1 MSKINTNM
9 AGVTTL
15 YHMQNKE
22 EAMNRSLER
31 IASGLRINHAV
42 DDAAGASL
50 VNRMT
55 SQIRGIEAAIRNAG
69 DAISLTQTAE
79 GALAEVSQIL
89 HRMRELSVQSA
100 NGVYTGQDRI
110 AINNEVGQLQIE
122 LHRIAESSTFNNVKM
137 LNGDFVNTTFQ
148 VGFAPS
154 DQAILS
160 IEDVKPTGLGEYILR
175 TDTTSNA
182 AATFL
187 PATNPVAVNELADV
201 TPRIQ
206 ETENITIYGNVG
218 TVVVDVNG
226 GSTAKDVVSSVNAVE
241 GTTGVYATA
250 QTRLNLSFADQSSE
264 TTDTVMFNLYG
275 KNTEVVQI
283 AGSVDFGQTNGRAA
297 DLSKLA
303 SAINNTTGKTGITAT
318 LDITGSKIT
327 LLSNEGYDIVLE
339 NYELVNLSV
348 PNLTVSG
355 ADHTFADAGNALD
368 LVDNFDPNTVQVS
381 GEVEFHSPFI
391 YSVTSSSVGTAADP
405 DLFASNTPDV
415 TSVVGTMTDGTYL
428 VNLTNGTVGVAG
440 AAGMTAQVTVAS
452 NAISAV
458 QILNNGSSYTYGD
471 TLTVDSSTLGATSGN
486 VVFTIGSAASNSGV
500 ITNPGG
506 FFSGDPSAAAL
517 TSVADLDVLTVLNS
531 QRMMTAIDGALV
543 RIDLERSDLGATMS
557 RMEYTINNLSNIS
570 VNTQAAR
577 SRINDSDIAKETSE
591 LTKAQVL
598 NQAAQAMLSQAN
610 RSSQAI
616 LGLLSDL

>member
-1 MSKINTNM
+1 M

-303 SAINNTTGKTGITAT
+303 AAINNTTGKTGITAT
-318 LDITGSKIT
+318 LDVTGSKIT

-391 YSVTSSSVGTAADP
+391 YSVISSSVGTAADP

>member
-1 MSKINTNM
+1 M

-303 SAINNTTGKTGITAT
+303 AAINNTTGKTGITAT
-318 LDITGSKIT
+318 LDVTGSKIT

-405 DLFASNTPDV
+405 DLFASNTPNV

-440 AAGMTAQVTVAS
+440 AAGMTAQVTVAG

-471 TLTVDSSTLGATSGN
+471 TLTVTASTLGATSGN
-486 VVFTIGSAASNSGV
+486 VVFTIGSAASNSGL

>member
-1 MSKINTNM
+1 M

-303 SAINNTTGKTGITAT
+303 AAINNTTGKTGITAT
-318 LDITGSKIT
+318 LDVTGSKIT

-415 TSVVGTMTDGTYL
+415 TGVVGTMTDGTYL

>member
-55 SQIRGIEAAIRNAG
+55 SQIKGIEAAIRNAG

-303 SAINNTTGKTGITAT
+303 AAINNTTGKTGITAT
-318 LDITGSKIT
+318 LDVTGSKIT

-415 TSVVGTMTDGTYL
+415 TGVVGTMTDGTYL

-471 TLTVDSSTLGATSGN
+471 TLTVNSSTLGATSGN

>member
-303 SAINNTTGKTGITAT
+303 AAINNTTGKTGITAT
-318 LDITGSKIT
+318 LDVTGSKIT

-391 YSVTSSSVGTAADP
+391 YSVTSASVGTAADP
-405 DLFASNTPDV
+405 DLFASNTPNV

>member
-303 SAINNTTGKTGITAT
+303 AAINNTTGKTGITAT
-318 LDITGSKIT
+318 LDVTGSKIT

-391 YSVTSSSVGTAADP
+391 YSVISSSVGTAADP

-458 QILNNGSSYTYGD
+458 QILNNGTNYTYGD
-471 TLTVDSSTLGATSGN
+471 TLTVNSSTLGATSGN

>member
-303 SAINNTTGKTGITAT
+303 AAINNTTGKTGITAT
-318 LDITGSKIT
+318 LDVTGSKIT

-458 QILNNGSSYTYGD
+458 QILNNGTNYTYGD
-471 TLTVDSSTLGATSGN
+471 TLTVNSSTLGATSGN

>member
-303 SAINNTTGKTGITAT
+303 AAINNTTGKTGITAT
-318 LDITGSKIT
+318 LDVTGSKIT

-415 TSVVGTMTDGTYL
+415 TGVVGTMTDGTYL

-471 TLTVDSSTLGATSGN
+471 TLTVNSSTLGATSGN

>member
-55 SQIRGIEAAIRNAG
+55 SQIKGIEAAIRNAG

-303 SAINNTTGKTGITAT
+303 AAINNTTGKTGITAT
-318 LDITGSKIT
+318 LDVTGSKIT

-405 DLFASNTPDV
+405 DLFASNTPNV
-415 TSVVGTMTDGTYL
+415 SGVSGTMTNGTYL

>member
-303 SAINNTTGKTGITAT
+303 AAINNTTGKTGITAT
-318 LDITGSKIT
+318 LDVTGSKIT

>member
-1 MSKINTNM
+1 M

-303 SAINNTTGKTGITAT
+303 AAINNTTGKTGITAT
-318 LDITGSKIT
+318 LDVTGSKIT

-391 YSVTSSSVGTAADP
+391 YSVMSSSVGTAADP
-405 DLFASNTPDV
+405 DLFASNTPNV

>member
-206 ETENITIYGNVG
+206 ETENITNYGNVG

-303 SAINNTTGKTGITAT
+303 AAINNTTGKTGITAT
-318 LDITGSKIT
+318 LDVTGSKIT

-391 YSVTSSSVGTAADP
+391 YSVTSSSVGTSADP

>member
-1 MSKINTNM
+1 M

-303 SAINNTTGKTGITAT
+303 AAINNTTGKTGITAT
-318 LDITGSKIT
+318 LDVTGSKIT

-391 YSVTSSSVGTAADP
+391 YSVISSSVGTAADP
-405 DLFASNTPDV
+405 DLFASNTPNV

>member
-1 MSKINTNM
+1 M

-55 SQIRGIEAAIRNAG
+55 SQIKGIEAAIRNAG

-303 SAINNTTGKTGITAT
+303 AAINNTTGKTGITAT
-318 LDITGSKIT
+318 LDVTGSKIT

-557 RMEYTINNLSNIS
+557 RMEYTINNLSNFS

-577 SRINDSDIAKETSE
+577 SRINDADIAKETSE

>member
-1 MSKINTNM
+1 M

-303 SAINNTTGKTGITAT
+303 AAINNTTGKTGITAT
-318 LDITGSKIT
+318 LDVTGSKIT

-405 DLFASNTPDV
+405 DLFGTVAPNVSGV
-415 TSVVGTMTDGTYL
+415 TGTMTDGTYL

>member
-218 TVVVDVNG
+218 TVVLDVNG
-226 GSTAKDVVSSVNAVE
+226 GSTAKDLVSSVNAVE

-303 SAINNTTGKTGITAT
+303 AAINNTTGKTGITAT
-318 LDITGSKIT
+318 LDVTGSKIT

-405 DLFASNTPDV
+405 DLFASNTPNV

-458 QILNNGSSYTYGD
+458 QILNYGSSYTYGD
-471 TLTVDSSTLGATSGN
+471 TLTVASSTLGATSGN

>member
-1 MSKINTNM
+1 M

-303 SAINNTTGKTGITAT
+303 AAINNTTGKTGITAT
-318 LDITGSKIT
+318 LDVTGSKIT

-391 YSVTSSSVGTAADP
+391 YSVISSSVGTAADP

-458 QILNNGSSYTYGD
+458 QILNYGSSYTYGD

>member
-1 MSKINTNM
+1 M

-303 SAINNTTGKTGITAT
+303 AAINNTTGKTGITAT
-318 LDITGSKIT
+318 LDVTGSKIT

-405 DLFASNTPDV
+405 DLFASNTPNV

-458 QILNNGSSYTYGD
+458 QILNNGTNYTYGD

>member
-303 SAINNTTGKTGITAT
+303 AAINNTTGKTGITAT
-318 LDITGSKIT
+318 LDVTGSKIT

-405 DLFASNTPDV
+405 DLFASNTPNV

-471 TLTVDSSTLGATSGN
+471 TLTVNSSTLGATSGN

>member
-1 MSKINTNM
+1 M

-303 SAINNTTGKTGITAT
+303 AAINNTTGKTGITAT
-318 LDITGSKIT
+318 LDVTGSKIT

-391 YSVTSSSVGTAADP
+391 YSVTSASVGTAADP
-405 DLFASNTPDV
+405 NLFASTPNV
-415 TSVVGTMTDGTYL
+415 SGVSGTMTNGTYL

-440 AAGMTAQVTVAS
+440 AAGMTAQVTVAG

-471 TLTVDSSTLGATSGN
+471 TLTVTASTLGATSGN
-486 VVFTIGSAASNSGV
+486 VVFTIGSAASNSGL

>member
-1 MSKINTNM
+1 M

-303 SAINNTTGKTGITAT
+303 AAINNTTGKTGITAT
-318 LDITGSKIT
+318 LDVTGSKIT

-391 YSVTSSSVGTAADP
+391 YSVISSSVGTAADP

-458 QILNNGSSYTYGD
+458 QILNNGTNYTYGD
-471 TLTVDSSTLGATSGN
+471 TLTVNSSTLGATSGN

>member
-55 SQIRGIEAAIRNAG
+55 SQIKGIEAAIRNAG

-303 SAINNTTGKTGITAT
+303 AAINNTTGKTGITAT
-318 LDITGSKIT
+318 LDVTGSKIT

-405 DLFASNTPDV
+405 NLFASTPNV
-415 TSVVGTMTDGTYL
+415 SGVSGTMTNGTYL

>member
-1 MSKINTNM
+1 M

-303 SAINNTTGKTGITAT
+303 AAINNTTGKTGITAT
-318 LDITGSKIT
+318 LDVTGSKIT

-348 PNLTVSG
+348 PNITVSG

-458 QILNNGSSYTYGD
+458 QILNNGTNYTYGD
-471 TLTVDSSTLGATSGN
+471 TLTVNSSTLGATSGN

-506 FFSGDPSAAAL
+506 FFSGDPSAAAI

>member
-218 TVVVDVNG
+218 TVVLDVNG

-303 SAINNTTGKTGITAT
+303 AAINNTTGKTGITAT
-318 LDITGSKIT
+318 LDVTGSKIT

-405 DLFASNTPDV
+405 DLFASNTPNV

>member
-1 MSKINTNM
+1 M

-303 SAINNTTGKTGITAT
+303 AAINNTTGKTGITAT
-318 LDITGSKIT
+318 LDVTGSKIT

-391 YSVTSSSVGTAADP
+391 YSVTSASVGTAADP

-415 TSVVGTMTDGTYL
+415 SGVSGTMTNGTYL

>member
-218 TVVVDVNG
+218 TVVLDVNG
-226 GSTAKDVVSSVNAVE
+226 GSTAKDLVSSVNAVE

-303 SAINNTTGKTGITAT
+303 AAINNTTGKTGITAT
-318 LDITGSKIT
+318 LDVTGSKIT

-391 YSVTSSSVGTAADP
+391 YSVMSSSVGTAADP
-405 DLFASNTPDV
+405 DLFASNTPNV

-458 QILNNGSSYTYGD
+458 QILNNGSNYTYGD
-471 TLTVDSSTLGATSGN
+471 TLTVASSTLGATSGN

>member
-1 MSKINTNM
+1 M

-303 SAINNTTGKTGITAT
+303 AAINNTTGKTGITAT
-318 LDITGSKIT
+318 LDVTGSKIT

-471 TLTVDSSTLGATSGN
+471 TLTVAGSTLGATSGN

>member
-1 MSKINTNM
+1 M

-55 SQIRGIEAAIRNAG
+55 SQIKGIEAAIRNAG

-303 SAINNTTGKTGITAT
+303 AAINNTTGKTGITAT
-318 LDITGSKIT
+318 LDVTGSKIT

-391 YSVTSSSVGTAADP
+391 YSVISSSVGTAADP

-458 QILNNGSSYTYGD
+458 QILNNGTNYTYGD
-471 TLTVDSSTLGATSGN
+471 TLTVNSSTLGATSGN

>member
-55 SQIRGIEAAIRNAG
+55 SQIKGIEAAIRNAG

-303 SAINNTTGKTGITAT
+303 AAINNTTGKTGITAT
-318 LDITGSKIT
+318 LDVTGSKIT

>member
-1 MSKINTNM
+1 M

-303 SAINNTTGKTGITAT
+303 AAINNTTGKTGITAT
-318 LDITGSKIT
+318 LDVTGSKIT

-471 TLTVDSSTLGATSGN
+471 TLTVNSSTLGATSGN

>member
-1 MSKINTNM
+1 M

-303 SAINNTTGKTGITAT
+303 AAINNTTGKTGITAT
-318 LDITGSKIT
+318 LDVTGSKIT

-458 QILNNGSSYTYGD
+458 QILNNGTNYTYGD
-471 TLTVDSSTLGATSGN
+471 TLTVNSSTLGATSGN

>member
-250 QTRLNLSFADQSSE
+250 KTRLNLSFADQSSE

-303 SAINNTTGKTGITAT
+303 AAINNTTGKSGITAT
-318 LDITGSKIT
+318 LDVTGSKIT

-391 YSVTSSSVGTAADP
+391 YSVTSASVGTAADP
-405 DLFASNTPDV
+405 DLFASNTPNV

-458 QILNNGSSYTYGD
+458 QILNNGTNYTYGD
-471 TLTVDSSTLGATSGN
+471 TLTVNSSTLGATSGN

-557 RMEYTINNLSNIS
+557 RMEYTINNRSMTL
-570 VNTQAAR
+570 VNR
-577 SRINDSDIAKETSE
+577 
-591 LTKAQVL
+591 
-598 NQAAQAMLSQAN
+598 
-610 RSSQAI
+610 
-616 LGLLSDL
+616 

>member
-1 MSKINTNM
+1 M

-303 SAINNTTGKTGITAT
+303 AAINNTTGKTGITAT
-318 LDITGSKIT
+318 LDVTGSKIT

-458 QILNNGSSYTYGD
+458 QILNYGSSYTYGD

>member
-303 SAINNTTGKTGITAT
+303 AAINNTTGKTGITAT
-318 LDITGSKIT
+318 LDVTGSKIT

-391 YSVTSSSVGTAADP
+391 YSVISSSVGTAADP
-405 DLFASNTPDV
+405 DLFASNTPNV

-458 QILNNGSSYTYGD
+458 QILNYGSSYTYGD

>member
-303 SAINNTTGKTGITAT
+303 AAINNTTGKTGITAT
-318 LDITGSKIT
+318 LDVTGSKIT

-405 DLFASNTPDV
+405 DLFASNTPNV

-440 AAGMTAQVTVAS
+440 AAGMTAQVTVAG

-471 TLTVDSSTLGATSGN
+471 TLTVTASTLGATSGN
-486 VVFTIGSAASNSGV
+486 VVFTIGSAASNSGL

>member
-1 MSKINTNM
+1 M

-303 SAINNTTGKTGITAT
+303 AAINNTTGKTGITAT
-318 LDITGSKIT
+318 LDVTGSKIT

-348 PNLTVSG
+348 PNITVSG

-458 QILNNGSSYTYGD
+458 QILNNGTNYTYGD
-471 TLTVDSSTLGATSGN
+471 TLTVNSSTLGATSGN

>member
-1 MSKINTNM
+1 M

-303 SAINNTTGKTGITAT
+303 AAINNTTGKTGITAT
-318 LDITGSKIT
+318 LDVTGSKIT

-405 DLFASNTPDV
+405 DLFASNTPNV

-458 QILNNGSSYTYGD
+458 QILNNGTNYTYGD
-471 TLTVDSSTLGATSGN
+471 TLTVNSSTLGATSGN

>member
-303 SAINNTTGKTGITAT
+303 AAINNTTGKTGITAT
-318 LDITGSKIT
+318 LDVTGSKIT

-405 DLFASNTPDV
+405 DLFASNTPNV

-440 AAGMTAQVTVAS
+440 AAGMTAQVTVAG

-471 TLTVDSSTLGATSGN
+471 TLTVASSTLGATSGN

>member
-1 MSKINTNM
+1 M

-303 SAINNTTGKTGITAT
+303 AAINNTTGKTGITAT
-318 LDITGSKIT
+318 LDVTGSKIT

-405 DLFASNTPDV
+405 DLFASNTPNV

>member
-303 SAINNTTGKTGITAT
+303 AAINNTTGKTGITAT
-318 LDITGSKIT
+318 LDVTGSKIT

-405 DLFASNTPDV
+405 DLFVSNTPDV
-415 TSVVGTMTDGTYL
+415 TGVVGTMTDGTYL